1 MNKKVVIMASVLLFV
16 LVSSVCFTVGYSLLK
31 DDGSSRISQGACDY
45 SQQEYVDAIAAFD
58 TLEVDNPYA
67 VVSKPAPLNEEALKE
82 LEGKCVI
89 DALEEAKEIGVT
101 SVRDFT
107 ECWPDC
113 MITLEY
119 AYGRM
124 NFVIEDGT
132 MTNITIG

>member
-16 LVSSVCFTVGYSLLK
+16 LVSSVCFSVGYSLLN
-31 DDGSSRISQGACDY
+31 DDKTHARISSVCRY
-45 SQQEYVDAIAAFD
+45 SEQEYVDAIAAFD
-58 TLEVDNPYA
+58 TLEMDNPYA
-67 VVSKPAPLNEEALKE
+67 GVSKPAPLNEEALKE

-124 NFVIEDGT
+124 NFVIENGT
-132 MTNITIG
+132 MTNITVG

>member
-1 MNKKVVIMASVLLFV
+1 MNKKVVIMASILLFV
-16 LVSSVCFTVGYSLLK
+16 LVSSVCFSVGYSLLN
-31 DDGSSRISQGACDY
+31 DDESTASRTTGCTY
-45 SQQEYVDAIAAFD
+45 TEQEYVDAIAAFD

-67 VVSKPAPLNEEALKE
+67 GVSKPAPLNEEALKE

-89 DALEEAKEIGVT
+89 DALEEAKEIGIT

-124 NFVIEDGT
+124 NFVIENGT
-132 MTNITIG
+132 MTNITVG